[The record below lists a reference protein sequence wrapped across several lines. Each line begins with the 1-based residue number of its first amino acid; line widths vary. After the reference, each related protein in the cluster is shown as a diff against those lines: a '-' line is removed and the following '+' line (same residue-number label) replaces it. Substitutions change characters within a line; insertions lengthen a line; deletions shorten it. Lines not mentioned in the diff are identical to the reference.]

1 MNVVNLFLPTMKGT
15 KLSFMRDVLADKK
28 LHLKQNE
35 VIRLDIPAYQE
46 LSVKNLYEDALKD
59 PVLTKYLP
67 TKEQLSNKLPEREFF
82 FGVLCTL
89 RKQYMTD
96 IIQAASNKRF
106 KVSDDDPKRQG
117 IAITDGWFT
126 ELMKHPYHS
135 SKQPALNLVE
145 KPGTGIFLMKES
157 AKLYKQQRKRT
168 SHALSKRLQQE
179 EVKDGELMQDDE
191 EAEKKR
197 KLADGSAM
205 VVTNTSQQM
214 MQSSAK
220 PK

>member
-1 MNVVNLFLPTMKGT
+1 MKGT

-82 FGVLCTL
+82 FGILCTL
-89 RKQYMTD
+89 RKQYIKD
-96 IIQAASNKRF
+96 IIQGASKKRF

-117 IAITDGWFT
+117 IAITDGWFRDV
-126 ELMKHPYHS
+126 MKHPYHS
-135 SKQPALNLVE
+135 SKQHVANNVE
-145 KPGTGIFLMKES
+145 KPGTGIFLMKEH
-157 AKLYKQQRKRT
+157 AKLYK
-168 SHALSKRLQQE
+168 A
-179 EVKDGELMQDDE
+179 
-191 EAEKKR
+191 
-197 KLADGSAM
+197 
-205 VVTNTSQQM
+205 
-214 MQSSAK
+214 
-220 PK
+220 

>member
-1 MNVVNLFLPTMKGT
+1 MKGT
-15 KLSFMRDVLADKK
+15 KLSFMRDILADKK

-35 VIRLDIPAYQE
+35 VIRLDIPGYQE

-59 PVLTKYLP
+59 PVLTRYLP

-96 IIQAASNKRF
+96 IIQDASKKRF

-117 IAITDGWFT
+117 IAITDGWFQD
-126 ELMKHPYHS
+126 LMKHPFHS
-135 SKQPALNLVE
+135 STRHVADNVE
-145 KPGTGIFLMKES
+145 KPGTGIFLMKEH
-157 AKLYKQQRKRT
+157 AKLYKAQKKRT
-168 SHALSKRLQQE
+168 VHTLSKRLQQE
-179 EVKDGELMQDDE
+179 EEKDGDLMQDAGG
-191 EAEKKR
+191 AEKKK
-197 KLADGSAM
+197 KLADGTAM
-205 VVTNTSQQM
+205 VITNPPQQM
-214 MQSSAK
+214 MQSTAR

>member
-1 MNVVNLFLPTMKGT
+1 MNVVNVFLPTMKGT

-117 IAITDGWFT
+117 IAITDGWFK

-205 VVTNTSQQM
+205 VVTKPPQQM
-214 MQSSAK
+214 MQSGAK

>member
-1 MNVVNLFLPTMKGT
+1 
-15 KLSFMRDVLADKK
+15 MRDVLADKK

-205 VVTNTSQQM
+205 VVTKPPQQM
-214 MQSSAK
+214 MQSGAK